1 MTNQNGKQ
9 AAIVRL
15 IVLVVLVVN
24 QALVTI
30 GWNPL
35 PFSEE
40 EIFEG
45 VSSVATAVVAV
56 WTWYRNNN
64 ITDEAEETDK
74 IMRAKK
80 RAKKKRKK
88 DGGIA

>member
-1 MTNQNGKQ
+1 MKNQNGKQ

-30 GWNPL
+30 GWSPL

-56 WTWYRNNN
+56 WAWYRNNN
-64 ITDEAEETDK
+64 LTDEAVEADK

-80 RAKKKRKK
+80 KRNKN
-88 DGGIA
+88 GGIA